1 MSDPQ
6 IPPQGD
12 RPPPSDPSQG
22 PQQGY
27 PQQGY
32 PQQGGPQQGY
42 EHQGQPQP
50 GYPPQN
56 YPQQGSGQQGYGQ
69 QGYGQQGYG
78 QQAYAAPP
86 AEDPGKTLGI
96 IGLVLS
102 FFTAIIGLIISIV
115 ALRKSKKAGFKN
127 TPALIGI
134 IVGILSTIVA
144 IIIGIVSVVAIT
156 AVMSQCAQLGPGVH
170 DVNGVTVTCGR

>member
-6 IPPQGD
+6 V
-12 RPPPSDPSQG
+12 PPPGDQP
-22 PQQGY
+22 
-27 PQQGY
+27 
-32 PQQGGPQQGY
+32 
-42 EHQGQPQP
+42 QGQPQP

-56 YPQQGSGQQGYGQ
+56 QQQGYPQQNYPQQNYPQQGYGQ
-69 QGYGQQGYG
+69 QGYG
-78 QQAYAAPP
+78 AAPP

-96 IGLVLS
+96 VGLVLS

-127 TPALIGI
+127 TPAVIGI

-144 IIIGIVSVVAIT
+144 IIVAIVSIVAFT
-156 AVMSQCAQLGPGVH
+156 ALLSQCAQLGPGVH
-170 DVNGVTVTCGR
+170 NVNGVTVTCDG

>member
-6 IPPQGD
+6 HPSDPQGYQQGPPPQGYQQG
-12 RPPPSDPSQG
+12 PP

-32 PQQGGPQQGY
+32 QQP
-42 EHQGQPQP
+42 
-50 GYPPQN
+50 
-56 YPQQGSGQQGYGQ
+56 YGA
-69 QGYGQQGYG
+69 G
-78 QQAYAAPP
+78 P
-86 AEDPGKTLGI
+86 AEDPGRTLGI

-102 FFTAIIGLIISIV
+102 FFTAVIGLIISIV

-134 IVGILSTIVA
+134 IVGVLSTVVA
-144 IIIGIVSVVAIT
+144 LIIGIVSVIAVT
-156 AVMSQCAQLGPGVH
+156 AVLSQCAELGPGVH
-170 DVNGVTVTCGR
+170 EVNGTTITCS

>member
-1 MSDPQ
+1 MSDPHT
-6 IPPQGD
+6 PSPGN
-12 RPPPSDPSQG
+12 PPPGDPQPG
-22 PQQGY
+22 YQQQGY
-27 PQQGY
+27 QQEGPPPQ
-32 PQQGGPQQGY
+32 
-42 EHQGQPQP
+42 

-56 YPQQGSGQQGYGQ
+56 YPQQGYPQQQSLQQPYG
-69 QGYGQQGYG
+69 
-78 QQAYAAPP
+78 APP

-144 IIIGIVSVVAIT
+144 IIIAAVSIFALT
-156 AVMSQCAQLGPGVH
+156 AVLSQCAQLGPGVH
-170 DVNGVTVTCGR
+170 DVNGVTVTCGG

>member
-1 MSDPQ
+1 MSDPHTPSPGDQ
-6 IPPQGD
+6 PPQGD
-12 RPPPSDPSQG
+12 

-27 PQQGY
+27 QQQGYQQQGPPQQGP
-32 PQQGGPQQGY
+32 PQQGP
-42 EHQGQPQP
+42 
-50 GYPPQN
+50 PPQN
-56 YPQQGSGQQGYGQ
+56 YPQQGYQQSYG
-69 QGYGQQGYG
+69 
-78 QQAYAAPP
+78 APP

-102 FFTAIIGLIISIV
+102 FFTAIIGLIVSIV

-144 IIIGIVSVVAIT
+144 IIIAVVSIIAVT
-156 AVMSQCAQLGPGVH
+156 AVLSQCAQLGPGVH
-170 DVNGVTVTCGR
+170 DVNGVTVTCGG

>member
-1 MSDPQ
+1 MSDPHAPSPGDP
-6 IPPQGD
+6 PPQD
-12 RPPPSDPSQG
+12 G

-27 PQQGY
+27 QQPGPPSQGYQQQGPPPQGY
-32 PQQGGPQQGY
+32 QQQGPPSQ
-42 EHQGQPQP
+42 

-56 YPQQGSGQQGYGQ
+56 YPQQGYQQSSG
-69 QGYGQQGYG
+69 
-78 QQAYAAPP
+78 APP

-115 ALRKSKKAGFKN
+115 ALRRSKKAGFKN

-134 IVGILSTIVA
+134 IVGILSTVVA
-144 IIIGIVSVVAIT
+144 IIIAIVSIVALT
-156 AVMSQCAQLGPGVH
+156 AVLSQCGQLGPGVH
-170 DVNGVTVTCGR
+170 DVNGVTVTCGG

>member
-1 MSDPQ
+1 MSDPHTPSPGDQ
-6 IPPQGD
+6 PPQGD
-12 RPPPSDPSQG
+12 

-27 PQQGY
+27 QQQGYQQQGYQQQGPPQQG
-32 PQQGGPQQGY
+32 P
-42 EHQGQPQP
+42 
-50 GYPPQN
+50 PPQN
-56 YPQQGSGQQGYGQ
+56 YPQQGYQQSYG
-69 QGYGQQGYG
+69 
-78 QQAYAAPP
+78 APP

-102 FFTAIIGLIISIV
+102 FFTAIIGLIVSIV

-144 IIIGIVSVVAIT
+144 IIIAVVSIIAVT
-156 AVMSQCAQLGPGVH
+156 AVLSQCAQLGPGVH
-170 DVNGVTVTCGR
+170 DVNGVTVTCGG

>member
-1 MSDPQ
+1 MSDPHTPSSGDQ
-6 IPPQGD
+6 PPQGD
-12 RPPPSDPSQG
+12 PQHGYQQQGDPQQRYQQQGPPPQG
-22 PQQGY
+22 YPPQGYPPQGY

-32 PQQGGPQQGY
+32 QQP
-42 EHQGQPQP
+42 
-50 GYPPQN
+50 
-56 YPQQGSGQQGYGQ
+56 YG
-69 QGYGQQGYG
+69 
-78 QQAYAAPP
+78 APP

-96 IGLVLS
+96 VGLVLS

-144 IIIGIVSVVAIT
+144 IIIGIVSIIAVT
-156 AVMSQCAQLGPGVH
+156 AVLTQCAQLGPGVH
-170 DVNGVTVTCGR
+170 NVNGVTVNCGN

>member
-6 IPPQGD
+6 V
-12 RPPPSDPSQG
+12 PPPGDQP
-22 PQQGY
+22 
-27 PQQGY
+27 
-32 PQQGGPQQGY
+32 
-42 EHQGQPQP
+42 QGQPQP

-56 YPQQGSGQQGYGQ
+56 QQQNYPQQNYPQQGYGQ
-69 QGYGQQGYG
+69 QGYG
-78 QQAYAAPP
+78 AAPP

-96 IGLVLS
+96 VGLVLS

-127 TPALIGI
+127 TPAVIGI

-144 IIIGIVSVVAIT
+144 IIVAIVSIVAFT
-156 AVMSQCAQLGPGVH
+156 ALLS
-170 DVNGVTVTCGR
+170 

>member
-6 IPPQGD
+6 V
-12 RPPPSDPSQG
+12 PPPGDQP
-22 PQQGY
+22 
-27 PQQGY
+27 
-32 PQQGGPQQGY
+32 
-42 EHQGQPQP
+42 QGQPQP

-56 YPQQGSGQQGYGQ
+56 PQQGYPQQGYPQQGYGQ

-78 QQAYAAPP
+78 AAPP

-96 IGLVLS
+96 VGLVLS

-134 IVGILSTIVA
+134 IVGILSTIAA
-144 IIIGIVSVVAIT
+144 IIIGIVSIVAFS
-156 AVMSQCAQLGPGVH
+156 ALLSQCAQLGPGVH
-170 DVNGVTVTCGR
+170 DVNGVTVTCGG

>member
-1 MSDPQ
+1 MSDPHTPSPGDQ
-6 IPPQGD
+6 PPQGD
-12 RPPPSDPSQG
+12 

-27 PQQGY
+27 QQQGSPQQGS
-32 PQQGGPQQGY
+32 PQQGP
-42 EHQGQPQP
+42 
-50 GYPPQN
+50 PPQN
-56 YPQQGSGQQGYGQ
+56 YPQQGYQQSYG
-69 QGYGQQGYG
+69 
-78 QQAYAAPP
+78 APP

-102 FFTAIIGLIISIV
+102 FFTAIIGLIVSIV

-144 IIIGIVSVVAIT
+144 IIIAVVSIIAVT
-156 AVMSQCAQLGPGVH
+156 AVLSQCAQLGPGVH
-170 DVNGVTVTCGR
+170 DVNGVTVTCGG

>member
-1 MSDPQ
+1 MSDPHT
-6 IPPQGD
+6 PSPGDHSPQGD
-12 RPPPSDPSQG
+12 

-27 PQQGY
+27 QQQGY
-32 PQQGGPQQGY
+32 QQQGPRQQG
-42 EHQGQPQP
+42 P
-50 GYPPQN
+50 PPQN
-56 YPQQGSGQQGYGQ
+56 YPQQGYQQSYG
-69 QGYGQQGYG
+69 
-78 QQAYAAPP
+78 APP

-102 FFTAIIGLIISIV
+102 FFTAIIGLIVSIV

-144 IIIGIVSVVAIT
+144 IIIAVVSIIAVT
-156 AVMSQCAQLGPGVH
+156 AVLSQCAQLGPGVH
-170 DVNGVTVTCGR
+170 DVNGVTVTCGG

>member
-1 MSDPQ
+1 MSDPHTPSPGDQ
-6 IPPQGD
+6 SPQGD
-12 RPPPSDPSQG
+12 

-27 PQQGY
+27 QQQGYQQQGPPQQG
-32 PQQGGPQQGY
+32 P
-42 EHQGQPQP
+42 
-50 GYPPQN
+50 PPQN
-56 YPQQGSGQQGYGQ
+56 YPQQGYQQSYG
-69 QGYGQQGYG
+69 
-78 QQAYAAPP
+78 APP

-102 FFTAIIGLIISIV
+102 FFTAIIGLIVSIV

-144 IIIGIVSVVAIT
+144 IIIAVVSIIAVT
-156 AVMSQCAQLGPGVH
+156 AVLSQCAQLGPGVH
-170 DVNGVTVTCGR
+170 DVNGVTVTCGG

>member
-1 MSDPQ
+1 MSDPHPPSPGDQ
-6 IPPQGD
+6 SPQGD
-12 RPPPSDPSQG
+12 

-27 PQQGY
+27 QQQGYQQQGPPQQG
-32 PQQGGPQQGY
+32 P
-42 EHQGQPQP
+42 
-50 GYPPQN
+50 PPQN
-56 YPQQGSGQQGYGQ
+56 YPQQGYQQSYG
-69 QGYGQQGYG
+69 
-78 QQAYAAPP
+78 APP

-102 FFTAIIGLIISIV
+102 FFTAIIGLIVSIV

-144 IIIGIVSVVAIT
+144 IIIAVVSIIAVT
-156 AVMSQCAQLGPGVH
+156 AVLSQCAQLGPGVH
-170 DVNGVTVTCGR
+170 DVNGVTVTCGG

>member
-1 MSDPQ
+1 MSDPHTPSPGDQ
-6 IPPQGD
+6 PPQGD
-12 RPPPSDPSQG
+12 

-27 PQQGY
+27 QQQGPPPQGY
-32 PQQGGPQQGY
+32 QQQGPPPQ
-42 EHQGQPQP
+42 

-56 YPQQGSGQQGYGQ
+56 YPQQGYQQP
-69 QGYGQQGYG
+69 
-78 QQAYAAPP
+78 YAAPP

-134 IVGILSTIVA
+134 IVGILSTVVA
-144 IIIGIVSVVAIT
+144 IIIGIVSIAAFSALI
-156 AVMSQCAQLGPGVH
+156 SQCAQLGPGVH

>member
-1 MSDPQ
+1 MSDPHTPSPGDQ
-6 IPPQGD
+6 PPQGD
-12 RPPPSDPSQG
+12 

-27 PQQGY
+27 QQQGYQQQGPPQQG
-32 PQQGGPQQGY
+32 P
-42 EHQGQPQP
+42 
-50 GYPPQN
+50 PPQN
-56 YPQQGSGQQGYGQ
+56 YPQQGYQQSYG
-69 QGYGQQGYG
+69 
-78 QQAYAAPP
+78 APP

-102 FFTAIIGLIISIV
+102 FFTAIIGLIVSIV

-144 IIIGIVSVVAIT
+144 IIIAVVSIIAVT
-156 AVMSQCAQLGPGVH
+156 AVLSQCAQLGPGVH
-170 DVNGVTVTCGR
+170 DVNGVTVTCGG

>member
-1 MSDPQ
+1 MAR
-6 IPPQGD
+6 I
-12 RPPPSDPSQG
+12 DPSPLEESTCPIPTPPRPG
-22 PQQGY
+22 TNRPRAIPSRVTSSRARRRRAIRSRARRHRAPATDY
-27 PQQGY
+27 PQ
-32 PQQGGPQQGY
+32 
-42 EHQGQPQP
+42 
-50 GYPPQN
+50 QN
-56 YPQQGSGQQGYGQ
+56 YPQQGYQQPYG
-69 QGYGQQGYG
+69 
-78 QQAYAAPP
+78 APP

-96 IGLVLS
+96 VGLVLS

-144 IIIGIVSVVAIT
+144 IIIATVSIIAFT
-156 AVMSQCAQLGPGVH
+156 ALLSQCAQLGPGVH

>member
-6 IPPQGD
+6 V
-12 RPPPSDPSQG
+12 PPPGDQP
-22 PQQGY
+22 
-27 PQQGY
+27 
-32 PQQGGPQQGY
+32 
-42 EHQGQPQP
+42 QGQPQP

-56 YPQQGSGQQGYGQ
+56 PQQGYPQQGYGQLGYGQQGYGQ

-78 QQAYAAPP
+78 AAPP

-96 IGLVLS
+96 VGLVLS

-134 IVGILSTIVA
+134 IVGILSTIAA
-144 IIIGIVSVVAIT
+144 IIIGIVSIVAFS
-156 AVMSQCAQLGPGVH
+156 ALLSQCAQLGPGVH
-170 DVNGVTVTCGR
+170 DVNGVTVTCGG